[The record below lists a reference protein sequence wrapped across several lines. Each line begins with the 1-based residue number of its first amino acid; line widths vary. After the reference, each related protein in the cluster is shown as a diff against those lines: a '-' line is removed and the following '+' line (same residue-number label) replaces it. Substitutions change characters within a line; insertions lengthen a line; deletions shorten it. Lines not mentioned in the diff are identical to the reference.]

1 MLLKKDRRVRVIPVY
16 DKTLRPTPEALKA
29 MEEKEARER
38 VEKKRIEEEKCAAR
52 RIEEE
57 KKRITASTR
66 ADGDTDEGADDSA
79 DTNQLIKKLTPE
91 EAIEAF
97 SAKVEALTALCS
109 KTQKVLYMQILRG
122 TTLTEVS
129 RFLNRYAPNEAY
141 RAIHKMLSLWEN
153 NDDWWAAQRD
163 TAVWQWASEL
173 VPEYA
178 SKWRKAYDTKYGP
191 NK

>member
-1 MLLKKDRRVRVIPVY
+1 MNIKKDRRIRVIPVY

-29 MEEKEARER
+29 MEEKEAQER
-38 VEKKRIEEEKCAAR
+38 AEKKRVEEEKWAARKIEEER
-52 RIEEE
+52 
-57 KKRITASTR
+57 KRVTASTS
-66 ADGDTDEGADDSA
+66 ADGEDDDSA
-79 DTNQLIKKLTPE
+79 YTDQLIKKLSPE
-91 EAIEAF
+91 EAIDVF

-109 KTQKVLYMQILRG
+109 KTQKVLYTQILRG

-141 RAIHKMLSLWEN
+141 RGIQKMLSLWEN
-153 NDDWWAAQRD
+153 NDEWWAAQKD
-163 TAVWQWASEL
+163 TAVWQWAATL
-173 VPEYA
+173 VPEHA

>member
-1 MLLKKDRRVRVIPVY
+1 MNIKKDRRIRVIPVY

-38 VEKKRIEEEKCAAR
+38 AEKKRVEEEKWAARKIEEER
-52 RIEEE
+52 
-57 KKRITASTR
+57 KRITASTR
-66 ADGDTDEGADDSA
+66 AEGDTDEGADDSE
-79 DTNQLIKKLTPE
+79 DTNQLIKKLSPE
-91 EAIEAF
+91 EAIDVF

-109 KTQKVLYMQILRG
+109 KTQKVLYVQILRG

-141 RAIHKMLSLWEN
+141 RGIQKMLSLWEN
-153 NDDWWAAQRD
+153 NDEWWAAQKD
-163 TAVWQWASEL
+163 TAVWQWAATL
-173 VPEYA
+173 VPEHA